1 VLDHPSSCDCGV
13 VTTAC
18 AAFTCAYLMDDLGA
32 TYDEAFAFTY
42 LMDDLDIAIY
52 HAFACDLRLVALY
65 NW

>member
-1 VLDHPSSCDCGV
+1 V